1 MPRISQEQKDR
12 NRGKIVTAAGE
23 RFRARGIDA
32 VGIDDLMSSAGM
44 THGGFYNHFASK
56 EDLALEVLHQGFTDS
71 LGEVDRMASENQD
84 SPAAALNAIINS
96 YLTTFHRDHPEAGCA
111 SAALVLDAARH
122 GEKAQREYG
131 RGLDGYLSAITDLL
145 LSAAEQSGDAL
156 EPEHAREAAIAMF
169 SQMVGA
175 LVISRAVAAADPKLS
190 DEVIASTRQALLR
203 RQAD

>member
-32 VGIDDLMSSAGM
+32 VGIDELMSSAGM

-71 LGEVDRMASENQD
+71 LGEVDRMVSENEQ
-84 SPAAALNAIINS
+84 SPTAALNAIIGS

-111 SAALVLDAARH
+111 SAALAFDAARH
-122 GEKAQREYG
+122 GTKAQMEYG
-131 RGLDGYLSAITDLL
+131 RGLDGYLNAITDLL
-145 LSAAEQSGDAL
+145 LSSAEQSGDAL
-156 EPEHAREAAIAMF
+156 DPAHAREAAIALF
-169 SQMVGA
+169 SQMVGT
-175 LVISRAVAAADPKLS
+175 LVISRAVAAACPELS
-190 DEVIASTRQALLR
+190 DDIIASNRQALLR
-203 RQAD
+203 PQAD

>member
-32 VGIDDLMSSAGM
+32 VGIDELMSTAGM

-56 EDLALEVLHQGFTDS
+56 EDLAIEVLHQGFTDS
-71 LGEVDRMASENQD
+71 LGAVDRMVSDHQE
-84 SPAAALNAIINS
+84 SPAAALNAIIES
-96 YLTTFHRDHPEAGCA
+96 YLNTFHRDHPEAGCA
-111 SAALVLDAARH
+111 SAALAFDAARH
-122 GEKAQREYG
+122 GTKTQSEYG

-145 LSAAEQSGDAL
+145 VSAAQQSGEAL
-156 EPEHAREAAIAMF
+156 DPAHAREAAIALF

-175 LVISRAVAAADPKLS
+175 LVISRAVAAANPGLS
-190 DEVIASTRQALLR
+190 DEVISSNRQALLR
-203 RQAD
+203 RQAG

>member
-12 NRGKIVTAAGE
+12 NRGKILTAAGE

-32 VGIDDLMSSAGM
+32 VGIDEVMSSAGL

-56 EDLALEVLHQGFTDS
+56 EALAIEVLHQGFTDS
-71 LGEVDRMASENQD
+71 LGEVDRMMSENEQ
-84 SPAAALNAIINS
+84 SPAAALHAIINS

-122 GEKAQREYG
+122 GEKAQSEYG
-131 RGLDGYLSAITDLL
+131 RGLDGYLTAIADLL
-145 LSAAEQSGDAL
+145 LSAAEQSGNPL
-156 EPEHAREAAIAMF
+156 EPAQAREGAIALF

-175 LVISRAVAAADPKLS
+175 LVVSRAVAAASPELS
-190 DEVIASTRQALLR
+190 DEVIASNRQALLR
-203 RQAD
+203 R